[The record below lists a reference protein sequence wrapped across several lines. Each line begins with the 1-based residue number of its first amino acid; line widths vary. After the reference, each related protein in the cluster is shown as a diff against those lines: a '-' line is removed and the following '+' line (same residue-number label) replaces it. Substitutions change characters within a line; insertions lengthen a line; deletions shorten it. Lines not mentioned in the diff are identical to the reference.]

1 MPLKGQMRRK
11 AAPTM
16 RNRGKTASSAID
28 SIDASILNVLQRNNR
43 ITTEKL
49 AVQVGLS
56 ATACQRR
63 IKKLRKDGVIE
74 GDVSIVSAKAV
85 GRRLAM
91 MVLVSLERERTDII
105 DRFKQ
110 AIRATP
116 EIMSG
121 YYVTGD
127 ADFVLIITAADME
140 EFEQFTRRFFYKN
153 QDIKGFKTMVIMD
166 RVKTGFFIPISAN

>member
-1 MPLKGQMRRK
+1 MAFMRRK
-11 AAPTM
+11 AASQV
-16 RNRGKTASSAID
+16 RNHGKAALKRID
-28 SIDASILNVLQRNNR
+28 GIDASILNQLQRNNR
-43 ITTEKL
+43 VTTEKL
-49 AVQVGLS
+49 ALQVGLS
-56 ATACQRR
+56 PTACQRR
-63 IKKLRKDGVIE
+63 IKRLRKAGIIE
-74 GDVSIVSAKAV
+74 GDVSIVAPKAV

-121 YYVTGD
+121 YYVTGE
-127 ADFVLIITAADME
+127 ADFVLIVTAADME
-140 EFEQFTRRFFYKN
+140 EFEQVTRRFFYKN

-166 RVKTGFFIPISAN
+166 RVKTGFFIPITAN

>member
-1 MPLKGQMRRK
+1 MELMRRK
-11 AAPTM
+11 AAPPA
-16 RNRGKTASSAID
+16 RNRGKTALRSID
-28 SIDASILNVLQRNNR
+28 GIDASILNLLQRNNR
-43 ITTEKL
+43 VTTEKL
-49 AVQVGLS
+49 ALQVGLS
-56 ATACQRR
+56 PTACQRR
-63 IKKLRKDGVIE
+63 IKKLRMAGIIE
-74 GDVSIVSAKAV
+74 GDVSIISPKAV

-127 ADFVLIITAADME
+127 ADFVLIVTAADME

-166 RVKTGFFIPISAN
+166 RVKTGFFIPIAAN

>member
-1 MPLKGQMRRK
+1 MRRK
-11 AAPTM
+11 PASLEK
-16 RNRGKTASSAID
+16 NRGKSASKSID
-28 SIDASILNVLQRNNR
+28 SIDAAILNQLQRNNR
-43 ITTEKL
+43 ITTEAL
-49 AVQVGLS
+49 ALQVGLS
-56 ATACQRR
+56 PTACQRR
-63 IKKLRKDGVIE
+63 IKRLRKTGVIE
-74 GDVSIVSAKAV
+74 GDVSIVSPKAV

-110 AIRATP
+110 AIRSTP

-121 YYVTGD
+121 YYVTGE

-166 RVKTGFFIPISAN
+166 RVKTGFFVPIEVG